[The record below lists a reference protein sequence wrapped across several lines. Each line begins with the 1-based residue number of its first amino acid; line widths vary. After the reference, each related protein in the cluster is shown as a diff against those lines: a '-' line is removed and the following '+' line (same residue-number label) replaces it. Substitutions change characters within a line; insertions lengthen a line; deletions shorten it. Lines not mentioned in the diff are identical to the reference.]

1 MKKDSFFKVVILL
14 LLLLNAGILIYLWL
28 PHDNRLPGK
37 GPERPERI
45 IIDRLKLDE
54 QQRDQ
59 FRQLRDEH
67 HAKMVQIQYETAHLH
82 DSLFHLLQQSPID
95 TATKSRLLQEIAKNQ
110 MQKEEITFQHFEKL
124 RDILRPE
131 QQKLFY
137 DFVADLS
144 KQILRSG
151 EGPPPQGA
159 DDARR

>member
-1 MKKDSFFKVVILL
+1 MKKDSFLKVVILL

-28 PHDNRLPGK
+28 PHDNRLPGDR
-37 GPERPERI
+37 PARPERI

-67 HAKMVQIQYETAHLH
+67 HKRMLQIQYETANLH
-82 DSLFHLLQQSPID
+82 DSLFHLLQQSPVD
-95 TATKSRLLQEIAKNQ
+95 TAMKYRLLQEIAQNQ
-110 MQKEEITFQHFEKL
+110 IQKEEVTFQHFEKL

-131 QQKLFY
+131 QKKLFD

-151 EGPPPQGA
+151 EGPPPQESGGPGQ
-159 DDARR
+159 